1 MARHPVLIQPVTTQQ
16 EREIVIRLWLSASV
30 EAGVSPEVASRKASQ
45 GTVAAA
51 LTRPDVHGFI
61 AYLDGAPAGFLVATE
76 SVMRF
81 GEGDEL
87 VIEQIF
93 VTRQAR
99 RHGVARALLHTAT
112 GLAERL
118 GFDRI
123 ASAVPS
129 TARDANRF
137 FARLGFGPT
146 VTRRVASVSAVRRR
160 VAPADTTT
168 SRERL
173 LHLRRSMRARS
184 QNARVEDVRP
194 EPQSEP
200 APSAL
205 RVDEV
210 VASPGR
216 V

>member
-1 MARHPVLIQPVTTQQ
+1 MARHPISVQPVTTSE
-16 EREIVIRLWLSASV
+16 EREMLTRLWLSASV

-45 GTVAAA
+45 GAVEVA
-51 LTRPDVHGFI
+51 LQRPDVHGFI
-61 AYLDGAPAGFLVATE
+61 AYLEGRPVGFLVATE

-93 VTRQAR
+93 VEAAAR
-99 RHGVARALLHTAT
+99 RHGVARTLLHTAT
-112 GLAERL
+112 GVAERL

-129 TARDANRF
+129 TAREANRF

-160 VAPADTTT
+160 VAPSESPS

-173 LHLRRSMRARS
+173 LHLRRSMRARG
-184 QNARVEDVRP
+184 RDGR
-194 EPQSEP
+194 
-200 APSAL
+200 
-205 RVDEV
+205 REV
-210 VASPGR
+210 AAGHTP
-216 V
+216 

>member
-1 MARHPVLIQPVTTQQ
+1 MARLPILIQPVTTDS
-16 EREIVIRLWLSASV
+16 EREVVIRLWLSASI
-30 EAGVSPEVASRKASQ
+30 ESGISPEVASRKASQ
-45 GTVAAA
+45 GSVAAA

-61 AYLDGAPAGFLVATE
+61 AYLDGTPAGFLVATE

-93 VTRQAR
+93 VTKAAR
-99 RHGVARALLHTAT
+99 RHGVARALLHTTT

-160 VAPADTTT
+160 VAPAETTT

-173 LHLRRSMRARS
+173 LHLRRSMRARAQDGRRGLPVEAPAAQYPLS
-184 QNARVEDVRP
+184 QLRPDDVG
-194 EPQSEP
+194 S
-200 APSAL
+200 
-205 RVDEV
+205 
-210 VASPGR
+210 SPGR
-216 V
+216 A

>member
-1 MARHPVLIQPVTTQQ
+1 MARHPIFVQPVTTPE
-16 EREIVIRLWLSASV
+16 EREALTRLWLAASV
-30 EAGVSPEVASRKASQ
+30 ESGVSSEVASRKASQ
-45 GTVAAA
+45 GSVDLA
-51 LTRPDVHGFI
+51 LQRPDVHGFL

-87 VIEQIF
+87 VIEHIF
-93 VTRQAR
+93 VDKAAR

-129 TARDANRF
+129 GARDANRF

-160 VAPADTTT
+160 VAPAETTT

-173 LHLRRSMRARS
+173 LHLRRSMRARG
-184 QNARVEDVRP
+184 QD
-194 EPQSEP
+194 
-200 APSAL
+200 
-205 RVDEV
+205 
-210 VASPGR
+210 GR
-216 V
+216 RELTAGRTP

>member
-1 MARHPVLIQPVTTQQ
+1 MARHSVSVHPVTTVQ
-16 EREIVIRLWLSASV
+16 EREVLTRLWLSASV
-30 EAGVSPEVASRKASQ
+30 EAGTSPEVAARKAAQ
-45 GTVAAA
+45 GVVEVS
-51 LTRPDVHGFI
+51 LQRPDVHGFL

-87 VIEQIF
+87 VVEQIF
-93 VTRQAR
+93 VDKALR
-99 RHGVARALLHTAT
+99 RHGVARALLHTTT

-129 TARDANRF
+129 SARDANRF

-160 VAPADTTT
+160 VAPAEATS

-173 LHLRRSMRARS
+173 LHLRRSMRARA
-184 QNARVEDVRP
+184 QDGRRE
-194 EPQSEP
+194 
-200 APSAL
+200 
-205 RVDEV
+205 
-210 VASPGR
+210 VASGAESLTAQTP
-216 V
+216 

>member
-1 MARHPVLIQPVTTQQ
+1 MARYPILVQPVTTEE
-16 EREIVIRLWLSASV
+16 ERDILIRLWLSASI

-45 GTVAAA
+45 GSVDAA
-51 LTRPDVHGFI
+51 LQRPDVHGFL
-61 AYLDGAPAGFLVATE
+61 AYLDGAPAGFLVTTE
-76 SVMRF
+76 SIMRF

-93 VTRQAR
+93 VTKPAR
-99 RHGVARALLHTAT
+99 RHGVARSLLHTAT

-137 FARLGFGPT
+137 FARLGFAPT

-184 QNARVEDVRP
+184 QDGR
-194 EPQSEP
+194 Q
-200 APSAL
+200 
-205 RVDEV
+205 EV
-210 VASPGR
+210 TAGQTP
-216 V
+216 

>member
-1 MARHPVLIQPVTTQQ
+1 MARHPIFVQPVTTPE
-16 EREIVIRLWLSASV
+16 ERETLTRLWLAASV
-30 EAGVSPEVASRKASQ
+30 ESGVSSEVASRKASQ
-45 GTVAAA
+45 GSVDVA
-51 LTRPDVHGFI
+51 LQRPDVHGFL

-87 VIEQIF
+87 VIEHIF
-93 VTRQAR
+93 VDRAAR

-129 TARDANRF
+129 GARDANRF

-160 VAPADTTT
+160 VAPAETTS

-173 LHLRRSMRARS
+173 LHLRRSMRARG
-184 QNARVEDVRP
+184 QD
-194 EPQSEP
+194 
-200 APSAL
+200 
-205 RVDEV
+205 
-210 VASPGR
+210 GR
-216 V
+216 RELTAGRTP

>member
-1 MARHPVLIQPVTTQQ
+1 MARHPVLVHPVVTEE
-16 EREIVIRLWLSASV
+16 EREVLVRLWLSASI

-45 GTVAAA
+45 GSVDTA
-51 LTRPDVHGFI
+51 LGRPDVHGFL
-61 AYLDGAPAGFLVATE
+61 AYLDGAPVGFLVATE

-81 GEGDEL
+81 GENDEL

-93 VTRQAR
+93 VTKAAR

-137 FARLGFGPT
+137 FARLGFGPA

-160 VAPADTTT
+160 VAPVETTG

-173 LHLRRSMRARS
+173 LHLRRSMRARGQQGS
-184 QNARVEDVRP
+184 RDGSAGRITLSSLPAEDVG
-194 EPQSEP
+194 
-200 APSAL
+200 SA
-205 RVDEV
+205 
-210 VASPGR
+210 GR
-216 V
+216 A

>member
-1 MARHPVLIQPVTTQQ
+1 MARHPILIHPASSAQ
-16 EREIVIRLWLSASV
+16 EREILVRLWLSASI

-45 GTVAAA
+45 GSVESA
-51 LTRPDVHGFI
+51 LQRPDVHGFV

-87 VIEQIF
+87 VVEQIF
-93 VTRQAR
+93 VTKEAR

-129 TARDANRF
+129 SARHANRF

-160 VAPADTTT
+160 VAPSETTT
-168 SRERL
+168 SRERI

-184 QNARVEDVRP
+184 QESRRDATSP
-194 EPQSEP
+194 TAGP
-200 APSAL
+200 APLAA
-205 RVDEV
+205 EN
-210 VASPGR
+210 VASTSGR
-216 V
+216 A